1 MARREHS
8 RTELTGKLAA
18 RGFSER
24 LVREALD
31 ALEAENLLSDQR
43 FTENFVLQ
51 RTARGHGPLKIRH
64 ELRTRGIS
72 DALAAEYIDGDRL
85 SWCERALAAR
95 RKKFGAG
102 RPEDIRD
109 RSRQARFL
117 AQRGFEQEHIRFAL
131 DERQE

>member
-1 MARREHS
+1 V
-8 RTELTGKLAA
+8 A

-24 LVREALD
+24 LIGEALD

-51 RTARGHGPLKIRH
+51 RTARGHGPVKIRH
-64 ELRTRGIS
+64 ELRERGIR
-72 DALAAEYIDGDRL
+72 DELAAQHIDGDRL
-85 SWCERALAAR
+85 SWCERALAVR
-95 RKKFGAG
+95 HKRFGAG
-102 RPEDIRD
+102 PPEDIRD

-131 DERQE
+131 DENPR